1 MRIGFL
7 TVEWTDLLDITLV
20 AFLLYQIY
28 YLVKGSIASRVF
40 LGCIF
45 VYVFYLVVKGLKLE
59 LLTAILQYFMGV
71 GAIALIVIF
80 QQEVRR
86 FLLMIGK
93 SAAFTNNRFIN
104 AFLGAPQINTQAEH
118 LKKIA
123 SACRNI
129 AADFN
134 GAIVVIKKKDGLE
147 KFIQTG
153 EVVDSAISRNLLRS
167 IFNQYSA
174 LHEGATIVAEGRIAA
189 ARCILPVADG
199 NDVPSSIGFR
209 HRAAL
214 GMSETTDAAV
224 IVISEQTGKI
234 SLALEGKLLS
244 NVPGEGLE
252 TRLAEYLNSE
262 SHTVSASHD

>member
-20 AFLLYQIY
+20 AFLLYQVY

-45 VYVFYLVVKGLKLE
+45 VYVFYLIVKGLRLE
-59 LLTAILQYFMGV
+59 LLTTILQYFMGV

-80 QQEVRR
+80 QQEIRR

-93 SAAFTNNRFIN
+93 STAFTNNRFFN
-104 AFLGAPQINTQAEH
+104 AFLGEPETNGQTEQ
-118 LKKIA
+118 LKKVA
-123 SACRNI
+123 DACRNI

-134 GAIVVIKKKDGLE
+134 GAIVVIKKQDGLE
-147 KFIQTG
+147 KFVQTG
-153 EVVDSAISRNLLRS
+153 EPLDAAISKPLIIS

-174 LHEGATIVAEGRIAA
+174 LHEGAIIVANGRIAA

-199 NDVPSSIGFR
+199 IDVPTSMGFR

-224 IVISEQTGKI
+224 VVISEQTGRI
-234 SLALEGKLLS
+234 SLALEGKLIPNIS
-244 NVPGEGLE
+244 TEELE
-252 TRLAEYLNSE
+252 TRLAEYLNS
-262 SHTVSASHD
+262 HR

>member
-20 AFLLYQIY
+20 AFLLYQVY

-45 VYVFYLVVKGLKLE
+45 VYVFYLIVKGLRLE
-59 LLTAILQYFMGV
+59 LLTTILQYFMGV

-80 QQEVRR
+80 QQEIRR

-93 SAAFTNNRFIN
+93 STAFSNNRLF
-104 AFLGAPQINTQAEH
+104 NTFFGKSDSEGQAQH

-123 SACRNI
+123 DAVRNI

-134 GAIVVIKKKDGLE
+134 GAIVVIKKNDDLE
-147 KFIQTG
+147 KFVQTG
-153 EVVDSAISRNLLRS
+153 EVLDATISRNLLIS

-174 LHEGATIVAEGRIAA
+174 LHEGATIVSDGRIAA

-199 NDVPSSIGFR
+199 IDVPPSIGFR

-214 GMSETTDAAV
+214 GMSEATDAV
-224 IVISEQTGKI
+224 VLVVSEQTGRI
-234 SLALEGKLLS
+234 SLAVEGKLIGNIS
-244 NVPGEGLE
+244 TNELE
-252 TRLAEYLNSE
+252 TRLADYLN
-262 SHTVSASHD
+262 AD

>member
-1 MRIGFL
+1 LNLLNMRIGFL

-45 VYVFYLVVKGLKLE
+45 VYVFYLIVKGLGLE
-59 LLTAILQYFMGV
+59 LLTTILQYFMGV

-80 QQEVRR
+80 QQEIRR
-86 FLLMIGK
+86 FLLMLGK
-93 SAAFTNNRFIN
+93 STAFTNNRFFN
-104 AFLGAPQINTQAEH
+104 SFLGQAQTNAQTTQ
-118 LKKIA
+118 LKTIA
-123 SACRNI
+123 DACRNI

-134 GAIVVIKKKDGLE
+134 GAIVVIKKEDELE
-147 KFIQTG
+147 KFVQTG
-153 EVVDSAISRNLLRS
+153 EMLDATISRHLLLS

-174 LHEGATIVAEGRIAA
+174 LHEGATIVADGRIAA

-199 NDVPSSIGFR
+199 IGVPSAMGFR

-224 IVISEQTGKI
+224 VVISEQTGRI
-234 SLALEGKLLS
+234 SLALEGKLTPNIPS
-244 NVPGEGLE
+244 EELE
-252 TRLAEYLNSE
+252 TRLSEYLHSE
-262 SHTVSASHD
+262 RQ